1 MFRILK
7 IPLTNIC
14 KQCIVTNNY
23 RRKDKSIK
31 EGDNEKGEQK

>member
-23 RRKDKSIK
+23 RRKDRSIK
-31 EGDNEKGEQK
+31 KAIMKKGEQK